1 MKTSIYSALMFALL
15 GAVSCAAADAEVG
28 NALQSGMAVDADI
41 EVERELQNRKKG
53 EAKRAAKR
61 AKKLARKRA
70 RQEAKQ
76 AAGYGYREPEPPSY
90 SKPKPPSYSKPEPPS
105 YSKPK
110 PVHEPKSDSPKE
122 MYKELIYAEKLCE
135 DYREVPLD
143 IDQVGNAAVQLGDT
157 RSFKC
162 ELFETAIQYG
172 QFGGRKVGDTFW
184 YCRAFA
190 FDSVNILFTRQE
202 FVVWDCT
209 IVDYIGEDEEEDTT
223 LRNEGLAIQID
234 RPDLNRDDSIW
245 KEFHSHTGTFATVGG
260 IITAKGAR
268 GQVEVEWDDY
278 RQTWYHVYTIEVWA
292 LKQTQFLP
300 RD

>member
-41 EVERELQNRKKG
+41 EVERELQNRKKR

-76 AAGYGYREPEPPSY
+76 AAGDDDW
-90 SKPKPPSYSKPEPPS
+90 KPEPPS
-105 YSKPK
+105 YSKPE

-143 IDQVGNAAVQLGDT
+143 INQVGNANIQLGDT

-190 FDSVNILFTRQE
+190 FDSVNIVFTRQE

-223 LRNEGLAIQID
+223 LRNEGLAVQID
-234 RPDLNRDDSIW
+234 RPDLNRDDAIW

-260 IITAKGAR
+260 IIAAKGAR
-268 GQVEVEWDDY
+268 GQVEVEWDDF

-292 LKQTQFLP
+292 LEQTPILP
-300 RD
+300 FAIP

>member
-76 AAGYGYREPEPPSY
+76 AAGYGYRE
-90 SKPKPPSYSKPEPPS
+90 PEPPS

>member
-41 EVERELQNRKKG
+41 EVERELQNRKKRD
-53 EAKRAAKR
+53 AKRAAKR

-76 AAGYGYREPEPPSY
+76 AAGDGYREPEPPSY
-90 SKPKPPSYSKPEPPS
+90 SKPEPE
-105 YSKPK
+105 

-143 IDQVGNAAVQLGDT
+143 IDQVGNANIQLGDT

-190 FDSVNILFTRQE
+190 FDSVNIVFTRQE

-223 LRNEGLAIQID
+223 LRNEGLAVQID
-234 RPDLNRDDSIW
+234 RPDLNRDDAIW

-260 IITAKGAR
+260 IIAAKGAR

-292 LKQTQFLP
+292 LQQTQFLP